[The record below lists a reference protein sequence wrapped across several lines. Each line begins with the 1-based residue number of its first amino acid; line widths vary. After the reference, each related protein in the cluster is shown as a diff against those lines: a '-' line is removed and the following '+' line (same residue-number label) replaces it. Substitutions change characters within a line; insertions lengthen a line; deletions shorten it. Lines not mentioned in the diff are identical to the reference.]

1 MYTHMYGSG
10 QPLLYT
16 PCTYIHVWFWPT
28 LTVHTM
34 YIHTCMVLDNP
45 YCTHHVHV
53 HTCMILANPYCTHH
67 VHTHMYGSGQ
77 PSLCKNTLIEEGFLA
92 EKANVLL
99 QRLFRSPPPHTQTC
113 KCTNDVHTRTHMLTH
128 PHTLT
133 HTSAHT
139 YTHTHIHTHIH
150 TRTHVSAHTHAQTFT
165 HTHINVCSYTH
176 THSYSPW
183 EDEQRMHAPLNAHSY
198 KPWEGADDIERLSSR
213 PGIRCRSSVGMPFS
227 VPSFDFHQDTVSGQA
242 CNPPDPRCSFSLWW
256 SFTVLSTQVAK
267 WLIVLH

>member
-1 MYTHMYGSG
+1 MT
-10 QPLLYT
+10 
-16 PCTYIHVWFWPT
+16 TY
-28 LTVHTM
+28 M
-34 YIHTCMVLDNP
+34 
-45 YCTHHVHV
+45 
-53 HTCMILANPYCTHH
+53 
-67 VHTHMYGSGQ
+67 
-77 PSLCKNTLIEEGFLA
+77 
-92 EKANVLL
+92 
-99 QRLFRSPPPHTQTC
+99 
-113 KCTNDVHTRTHMLTH
+113 
-128 PHTLT
+128 
-133 HTSAHT
+133 
-139 YTHTHIHTHIH
+139 HTHIHTHIH